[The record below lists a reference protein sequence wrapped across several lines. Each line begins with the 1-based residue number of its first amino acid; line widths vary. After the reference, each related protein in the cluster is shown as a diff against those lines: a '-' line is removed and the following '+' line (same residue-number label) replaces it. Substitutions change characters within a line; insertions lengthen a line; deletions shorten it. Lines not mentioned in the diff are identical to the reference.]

1 MRLKRRYRHSQ
12 PVGERQLREESVELS
27 RAFGPIEADSPYAI
41 AGSLPSPQPDE
52 IPLTR
57 QLGCSRRL
65 GLHAAADLGLRRSS
79 WNLEIELDEELGHVG
94 RSVPACSATMYAA
107 YQEDQSPSSPE
118 RRWAASA
125 RLSAPFR
132 SAVDA

>member
-1 MRLKRRYRHSQ
+1 MGLKRRHRHSQ
-12 PVGERQLREESVELS
+12 PVGERQLGEESVELS
-27 RAFGPIEADSPYAI
+27 RAFGPVQADGAYSI
-41 AGSLPSPQPDE
+41 AGSRPSPQPHE
-52 IPLTR
+52 IPLVR

-65 GLHAAADLGLRRSS
+65 GLHAAADLGLRRSG

-107 YQEDQSPSSPE
+107 YQEDQSPPSPE

-125 RLSAPFR
+125 RRSALSR